1 MKNAE
6 EYYNKLKNKEII
18 ENDKNPF
25 SKKNNKEEDHSK
37 KEKRKSSIYLIKNKY
52 KIKDDRLYYLYER
65 IKNKIIE
72 KKIPFKIEIP
82 FIFYSCH
89 INKQIHYSINKSKE
103 NLKNSEYYY
112 EGIIN
117 DLLNY
122 IYKFPKCSISKN
134 IKSIHTPMKLLIEDG
149 PHYQYQMDIWYL
161 DDDIAQI
168 SGFNYI
174 LDIIDVFSK
183 WVFSYPLV
191 KKTGEE
197 VLIAL
202 RKYNFIWFM

>member
-25 SKKNNKEEDHSK
+25 SKKNNKEEYHSK

-82 FIFYSCH
+82 FIFYLYTL
-89 INKQIHYSINKSKE
+89 IN
-103 NLKNSEYYY
+103 L
-112 EGIIN
+112 
-117 DLLNY
+117 
-122 IYKFPKCSISKN
+122 
-134 IKSIHTPMKLLIEDG
+134 
-149 PHYQYQMDIWYL
+149 
-161 DDDIAQI
+161 
-168 SGFNYI
+168 
-174 LDIIDVFSK
+174 
-183 WVFSYPLV
+183 
-191 KKTGEE
+191 
-197 VLIAL
+197 
-202 RKYNFIWFM
+202 